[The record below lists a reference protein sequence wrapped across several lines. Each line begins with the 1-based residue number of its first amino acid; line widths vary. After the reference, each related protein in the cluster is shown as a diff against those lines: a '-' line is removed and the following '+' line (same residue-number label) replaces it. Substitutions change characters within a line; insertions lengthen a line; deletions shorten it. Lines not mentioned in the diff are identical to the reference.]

1 MKKAVYKQ
9 KELENS
15 RKSLKAEEEAL
26 KRSQRVKTRSEINK
40 QIVSENLRDIKYLQN
55 TEIKD
60 HF

>member
-15 RKSLKAEEEAL
+15 KKSLKAEEEAL

-40 QIVSENLRDIKYLQN
+40 QIVSENLRDIKYISN
-55 TEIKD
+55 D
-60 HF
+60 